1 MIWYVASVTGRISL
15 CSPLYSPTSASV
27 RVVRARISARH
38 WRAATMLVTRMSV
51 RAPAF
56 AIAPRPT
63 RVLPA
68 PHGRT
73 ITPLPA
79 AMKASTASSW

>member
-1 MIWYVASVTGRISL
+1 MTGRISL
-15 CSPLYSPTSASV
+15 RSPLYSPTSSSV
-27 RVVRARISARH
+27 RLVRASSSARH

-51 RAPAF
+51 RAPAR
-56 AIAPRPT
+56 AMAARPT

-73 ITPLPA
+73 MTPLPA
-79 AMKASTASSW
+79 AMKASTASTW